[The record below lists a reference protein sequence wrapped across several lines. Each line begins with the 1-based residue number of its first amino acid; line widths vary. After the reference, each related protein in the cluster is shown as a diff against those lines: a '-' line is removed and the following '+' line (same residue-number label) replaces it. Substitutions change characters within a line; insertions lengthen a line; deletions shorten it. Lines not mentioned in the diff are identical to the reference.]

1 MTWWKSRTEAVPTL
15 DASALAFSE
24 LKELARSYDGYQ
36 REAVVAELVRRQD
49 PRAIAILLVC
59 VDDWV
64 PGVGEAAKK
73 GLVSFMRDEFV
84 GHWAH
89 ALPELAFAYRIRR
102 TDLRA
107 LRAAIEDFFAR
118 NTGEL
123 ERQAPLLDDAM
134 RRWIFT
140 LRLQRANDD
149 LVFLELLTQ
158 GVLSR
163 DPPTAQLCLN
173 AADRLRSSSDRRK
186 FFEVA
191 SRACLPRVRAEATR
205 VLLGEKDFDVQRF
218 ARSMCFDTSAVVRSL
233 VVNSLAAS
241 RDEFASR
248 ATEILE
254 LAQVDARKTAALH
267 VLHLLQDSRATGYAR
282 LLQASKVV
290 PLRRLARWLVLS
302 VAKDEEV
309 DKELMEILADASP
322 KVRRLAVEHIRRG
335 ASLPRPDALMRMGLE
350 RQEVATEVMAMLRSG
365 SPWDRLL
372 FVMALMERGDL
383 SGDLCHAVTIEV
395 DSWCKA
401 MANCYVPPKETQRA
415 ALAAFWS
422 RREELLSQGRP
433 RALLP
438 YGFPSEVELHL
449 RAFRII

>member
-15 DASALAFSE
+15 VASALAFSE

-73 GLVSFMRDEFV
+73 GLVPFMRDEFI

-118 NTGEL
+118 NIDEL
-123 ERQAPLLDDAM
+123 ERQAPVLDDPM
-134 RRWIFT
+134 RRWILT
-140 LRLQRANDD
+140 LRLPRANDD
-149 LVFLELLTQ
+149 LVLLELLTQ

-173 AADRLRSSSDRRK
+173 AAGRLQSSSDRRK
-186 FFEVA
+186 FFEIA
-191 SRACLPRVRAEATR
+191 SRACLPRVRSEATR

-254 LAQVDARKTAALH
+254 LPQVDARKTAALH

-282 LLQASKVV
+282 LLQASKAV

-335 ASLPRPDALMRMGLE
+335 ASLPRPDALMRVGLE
-350 RQEVATEVMAMLRSG
+350 RPEVATEVMAMLRSG

-372 FVMALMERGDL
+372 FVMALMERGGL
-383 SGDLCHAVTIEV
+383 SGDLCHAVTTEV
-395 DSWCKA
+395 AAWSKA
-401 MANCYVPPKETQRA
+401 MVNCYVPPKETQRA
-415 ALAAFWS
+415 ALAAFWD
-422 RREELLSQGRP
+422 RREELLSQESP

-438 YGFPSEVELHL
+438 YGFPSEVEFHL

>member
-1 MTWWKSRTEAVPTL
+1 MTWWKSRTAAVPTL

-73 GLVSFMRDEFV
+73 GLASFMRDEFI

-107 LRAAIEDFFAR
+107 LRAAIEDFLSR
-118 NTGEL
+118 NTDEL
-123 ERQAPLLDDAM
+123 ERQAPVLGDAM

-140 LRLQRANDD
+140 LRLQRASAGPVL
-149 LVFLELLTQ
+149 LVLLTQ
-158 GVLSR
+158 GALSR

-173 AADRLRSSSDRRK
+173 AADRLQSAADRRN
-186 FFEVA
+186 FFEIA
-191 SRACLPRVRAEATR
+191 SRACLPRVRAAATR

-233 VVNSLAAS
+233 VVDSSAVS
-241 RDEFASR
+241 KEEFASR
-248 ATEILE
+248 AAEILE
-254 LAQVDARKTAALH
+254 LPQIDARKTAALH

-282 LLQASKVV
+282 GLQASKVV
-290 PLRRLARWLVLS
+290 PLRRLARWLVLCA
-302 VAKDEEV
+302 AKDEEI

-350 RQEVATEVMAMLRSG
+350 RQEVAPEVMAMLRSG

-372 FVMALMERGDL
+372 FVMALMERGNL
-383 SGDLCHAVTIEV
+383 SNDLCHAVTIEV
-395 DSWCKA
+395 ESWCKA
-401 MANCYVPPKETQRA
+401 MANCYVPPKETQKA
-415 ALAAFWS
+415 AVAAFWN
-422 RREELLSQGRP
+422 RRKELLSEESP

-438 YGFPSEVELHL
+438 YGFPSEMELHL